1 MVKNVTSSAEQ
12 ALSGSKKECLHLLV
26 WLAGVYS
33 KQLALFH
40 GFHCN
45 LSHLRHCATV
55 LNQLSQELEQPP
67 LCLLPNL
74 RN

>member
-12 ALSGSKKECLHLLV
+12 ALSESKKECLHLLV

-33 KQLALFH
+33 NQLALFH

-45 LSHLRHCATV
+45 LSHLRHCAQSAVPGTRTTSIMSAAKFEK
-55 LNQLSQELEQPP
+55 LS
-67 LCLLPNL
+67 
-74 RN
+74 